1 MKTKKISWQA
11 IAIVVLAL
19 VLIASIALGVSG
31 AWFQDNDAV
40 QQTSKMGEAVTIR
53 LGNTSAT
60 DPVTTWSGTY
70 KDTKPYPGDTIM
82 GHTQVYMG
90 STTPSVV
97 RGSID
102 IKVFDKGNTEVKDLP
117 PAKNSTEM
125 ESVEKPV
132 MPDKSATKYWDV
144 DKNGNSTFKT
154 DTWNTDLEAYE
165 TACKTYDKQLLA
177 NMLAV
182 TLENGKYKDQWEK
195 GASGKYYFKELA
207 NSATTIQMFDALVLS
222 TDLSNQVA
230 EWTITVNVKVEAI
243 QAANLVTFNGDTP
256 VVGNED
262 WYNDLPTTIKGKV
275 DTYNKTTRV
284 NTGA

>member
-53 LGNTSAT
+53 LGDTSAE

-82 GHTQVYMG
+82 GHTQVYMV
-90 STTPSVV
+90 SETPSVV

-102 IKVFDKGNTEVKDLP
+102 IKVFDKDSHEVTNLP
-117 PAKNSTEM
+117 AANPEM
-125 ESVEKPV
+125 TGVEKPV
-132 MPDKSATKYWDV
+132 MPDKSADTYWTV
-144 DKNGNSTFKT
+144 DEKGNTVFNQT
-154 DTWNTDLEAYE
+154 AWDNAVTAYE

-182 TLENGKYKDQWEK
+182 TLENGKYKDKWEK
-195 GASGKYYFKELA
+195 ATSGKYYFKELA

-243 QAANLVTFNGDTP
+243 QAANLVTFEGETP
-256 VVGNED
+256 TVGNAD
-262 WYNDLPTTIKGKV
+262 WYNDLPATIKAAVNK
-275 DTYNKTTRV
+275 YNKTDRV
-284 NTGA
+284 NAGV

>member
-53 LGNTSAT
+53 LAE
-60 DPVTTWSGTY
+60 DADHDVKTWSKLY
-70 KDTKPYPGDTIM
+70 KNTKPYPGDTIM
-82 GHTQVYMG
+82 GKTQIIMG

-102 IKVFDKGNTEVKDLP
+102 IEVLDKNGDKVTDLP
-117 PAKNSTEM
+117 AANPGMTGLT
-125 ESVEKPV
+125 KPV
-132 MPDKSATKYWDV
+132 MPDKSAAAYWDV
-144 DKNGNSTFKT
+144 DANGNSVFKT
-154 DTWNTDLEAYE
+154 SEW
-165 TACKTYDKQLLA
+165 TAALNDYKTKCQTYDKQLLA

-182 TLENGKYKDQWEK
+182 TLAGNPNWEK
-195 GASGKYYFKELA
+195 GASTYYYLKDLA
-207 NSATTIQMFDALVLS
+207 KDTNPILLFDALKLS
-222 TDLSNQVA
+222 TDLSNEVA

-243 QAANLVTFNGDTP
+243 QAANLKEHTEFYGDL
-256 VVGNED
+256 GS
-262 WYNDLPTTIKGKV
+262 TIKEKV
-275 DTYNKTTRV
+275 DQYKTDRDV
-284 NTGA
+284 PQA